1 LYLLGREYYGV
12 GCGCKVNMSEELM
25 DSEISI
31 ITTNWEENLESVI
44 LHEEKW
50 LGNCKYS
57 EFE

>member
-1 LYLLGREYYGV
+1 
-12 GCGCKVNMSEELM
+12 MSEELM

-44 LHEEKW
+44 LHEDKW